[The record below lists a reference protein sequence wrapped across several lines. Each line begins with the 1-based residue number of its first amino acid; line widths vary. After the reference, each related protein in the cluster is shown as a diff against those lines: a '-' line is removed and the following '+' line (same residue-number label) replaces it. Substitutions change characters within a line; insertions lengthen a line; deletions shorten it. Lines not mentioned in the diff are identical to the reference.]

1 MLIEATALHPDGTEE
16 VLRRFE
22 LVDITRIMEKDVMQ
36 KESTTRPKLSL
47 SFELSRSH
55 LIQLLSAKISAD
67 ETVMEEIVPPKLEKK
82 ETEKKE
88 EEDVKAEENESSEEA
103 ASSEDA
109 EEKPEAASSEDAE
122 EKPETTESE
131 GGVEAEAG
139 DGDSESTEEPEV
151 EKEYK
156 EVIVPH
162 SFNVDKIDE
171 FSIGARLLNKD

>member
-16 VLRRFE
+16 ELRRFE

-67 ETVMEEIVPPKLEKK
+67 ETVLEEIEPPKLEKK

-88 EEDVKAEENESSEEA
+88 EEGSDAEEKESGEEA
-103 ASSEDA
+103 ASSEND
-109 EEKPEAASSEDAE
+109 EEKPEA
-122 EKPETTESE
+122 TESE
-131 GGVEAEAG
+131 NAAEAEAG
-139 DGDSESTEEPEV
+139 DGDSETTEEPEV

>member
-16 VLRRFE
+16 VLRKFE

-55 LIQLLSAKISAD
+55 LIQLMSAKISAD

-88 EEDVKAEENESSEEA
+88 EEDGET
-103 ASSEDA
+103 
-109 EEKPEAASSEDAE
+109 EEKESGEEGASSEDAE

-131 GGVEAEAG
+131 DGAEAEAG

>member
-1 MLIEATALHPDGTEE
+1 
-16 VLRRFE
+16 LRRFE

-55 LIQLLSAKISAD
+55 LIELLSAKISAD

-88 EEDVKAEENESSEEA
+88 EEDG
-103 ASSEDA
+103 DA
-109 EEKPEAASSEDAE
+109 EEKESGEEGASSEDAE
-122 EKPETTESE
+122 EKPETTESTE
-131 GGVEAEAG
+131 SEDGAEAEAG

>member
-1 MLIEATALHPDGTEE
+1 M
-16 VLRRFE
+16 RKFE

-88 EEDVKAEENESSEEA
+88 EEDG
-103 ASSEDA
+103 DA
-109 EEKPEAASSEDAE
+109 EEKESGEEGASSEDAE

-131 GGVEAEAG
+131 DGAEAEAEAG